1 MSKRVAKCG
10 LLIALAMVF
19 SYVEVLIPFNFGIPG
34 IKLGLANLI
43 VVVGFYSMKTTDVI
57 AVSIV
62 RIFLSGLLF
71 GNLMSILYSLSG
83 GILSIIVMLLLK
95 RLHRFSIV
103 GVSIAGGVFHNIG
116 QIIVAM
122 LILENFA
129 VAVYLPPLLIAGT
142 ITGMLIGT
150 LAMRMLPVI
159 KKVMQKN
166 NKEIFIN
173 A

>member
-57 AVSIV
+57 AVSLV

-103 GVSIAGGVFHNIG
+103 D
-116 QIIVAM
+116 
-122 LILENFA
+122 A
-129 VAVYLPPLLIAGT
+129 VEQVQEQAVDNVEQEQNHAEQHP
-142 ITGMLIGT
+142 
-150 LAMRMLPVI
+150 
-159 KKVMQKN
+159 
-166 NKEIFIN
+166 EIWDDPQQ
-173 A
+173 

>member
-57 AVSIV
+57 AVSLV

-95 RLHRFSIV
+95 RLHKFSIV

-122 LILENFA
+122 LILENFCLWQ
-129 VAVYLPPLLIAGT
+129 YICRRFL
-142 ITGMLIGT
+142 
-150 LAMRMLPVI
+150 
-159 KKVMQKN
+159 
-166 NKEIFIN
+166 
-173 A
+173 